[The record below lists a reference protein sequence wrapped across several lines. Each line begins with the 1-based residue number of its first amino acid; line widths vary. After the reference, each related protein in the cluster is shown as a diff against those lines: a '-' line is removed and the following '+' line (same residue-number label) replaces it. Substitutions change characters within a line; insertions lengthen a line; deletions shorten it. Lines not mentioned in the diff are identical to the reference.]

1 MKTLLLVDGSS
12 YLYRAFHAMP
22 DLRNSHNE
30 PTGAIQGVLNM
41 LRRLHKDYPSDY
53 SACVFDAKGKTF
65 RDDIYA
71 EYKANRASM
80 PDDLRPQIEPLQ
92 EAIKALGWP
101 LIVEDDVEADDVIGA
116 LAKQAEREGVRVI
129 ISTGDKDI
137 SQLVNEHVTVVNTMR
152 DAFRRV
158 DEVLDIAGVTAKFGI
173 PPSLMIDY
181 LVLIGDTSDNVPGVE
196 KVGPK
201 TAVKWLTQYGSLDN
215 IVANADKITGVVGE
229 NLRKAL
235 PWLPTA
241 RELITIRCDVG
252 IQENL
257 SDLSPQAIDKPK
269 LAELFDRFEF
279 KSWRRELDNMS
290 TDNPSSTVRGEL
302 VEPHNNPSASSGR
315 AADLFDSPRND
326 STVILSE
333 VKRLDIA
340 TAINYTPVT
349 TRNFETILSNAQLD
363 IWLAKLQ
370 VASLICVDTETTS
383 LDPMTAKIVGLSFS
397 VEAGSAAYLP
407 LTHDY
412 FDAPEQLNFAESLA
426 KIKPILE
433 NEVIKKVGQNLKYDQ
448 HVLKNHN
455 IDLRGIAH
463 DTMLQS
469 YVFESH
475 KTHGMDALSE
485 RHLGITPISFEQVA
499 GKGAKAVSFNQVTVE
514 VAAEYAAEDADI
526 TLQLHAA
533 MHPIIESDA
542 KLNFIYSQIE
552 MPSSACL
559 FTIERNGVLIDS
571 AMLHAQ
577 SNEIGLKL
585 IALENQAYELAGQPF
600 NLASPKQLQEI
611 LFDKLGIKPTKKTP
625 SGAPSTDE
633 DVLQELALDHPL
645 PKVLLE
651 YRGLAKLKSTYT
663 DKLPR
668 MINAATGRVHTSYNQ
683 AVAITGRL
691 ASSDPNL
698 QNIPVR
704 SAEGRRIREA
714 FIAPK
719 GSHIVSA
726 DYSQIELRIMAHLSQ
741 DAGMLA
747 AFANNEDIHRHT
759 AAEVFGVER
768 EAVDSEQRRYAKV
781 INFGLIYGMSAFG
794 LAQNLNIDR
803 KAAANYIERYFARY
817 PGVRQY
823 MDNTRAIAKQ
833 QGYVETYFGRRL
845 WVPEINSA
853 NVQRRNGA
861 ERAAINAP
869 MQGTA
874 ADLIKLA
881 MIAVANWLATEK
893 LNGEALKTK
902 LIMQVH
908 DELVLEVP
916 DNEVELVKKTLPVLM
931 QNVAKLSVPL
941 LAEVGVGSNWESAH

>member
-22 DLRNSHNE
+22 DLRNHLNE

-41 LRRLHKDYPSDY
+41 LRRLHKDYPADY
-53 SACVFDAKGKTF
+53 SACIFDAKGKTF
-65 RDDIYA
+65 RDDIYP

-80 PDDLRPQIEPLQ
+80 PDDLRSQVAPLH
-92 EAIKALGWP
+92 EAIKAMGWP
-101 LIVEDDVEADDVIGA
+101 LIVEEGVEADDVIGA
-116 LAKQAEREGVRVI
+116 LAKQAEREGMRVI

-137 SQLVNEHVTVVNTMR
+137 AQLVNDHITIVNTMPN
-152 DAFRRV
+152 AFRKG
-158 DEVLDIAGVTAKFGI
+158 DEKLDIAGVEEKFGI
-173 PPSLMIDY
+173 PPSLIVDY
-181 LVLIGDTSDNVPGVE
+181 LILIGDTSDNVPGVE

-201 TAVKWLTQYGSLDN
+201 TAVKWLKQYGSLDN
-215 IVANADKITGVVGE
+215 IIANADQISGVVGE

-257 SDLSPQAIDKPK
+257 SDLAPQLPDKAK
-269 LAELFDRFEF
+269 LAELFDHFDF
-279 KSWRRELDNMS
+279 KSWKRELEHMPN
-290 TDNPSSTVRGEL
+290 
-302 VEPHNNPSASSGR
+302 GR
-315 AADLFDSPRND
+315 PG
-326 STVILSE
+326 
-333 VKRLDIA
+333 A
-340 TAINYTPVT
+340 TATTEPRKPQTADMFASDESIADTYVANRSRNY
-349 TRNFETILSNAQLD
+349 ETILSDAQLD
-363 IWLAKLQ
+363 SWLAKLTSADL
-370 VASLICVDTETTS
+370 VCFDTETTS
-383 LDPMTAKIVGLSFS
+383 LDPMLAKLVGMSFS

-407 LTHDY
+407 LMHDY
-412 FDAPEQLNFAESLA
+412 FDAPQQLNFNETLA
-426 KIKPILE
+426 RVKPILE
-433 NEVIKKVGQNLKYDQ
+433 NPAIKKVGQNLKYDQ
-448 HVLKNHN
+448 HVLANHGIQLN
-455 IDLRGIAH
+455 GIAH
-463 DTMLQS
+463 DTLLQS

-475 KTHGMDALSE
+475 KSHGMDALSE
-485 RHLGITPISFEQVA
+485 RHLGISTITFEEVA
-499 GKGAKAVSFNQVTVE
+499 GKGAKQVSFNQVTVE

-526 TLQLHAA
+526 TLQLHQAMYPQIAA
-533 MHPIIESDA
+533 DK
-542 KLNFIYSQIE
+542 KLEYIYCQIE
-552 MPSSACL
+552 MPVSDIL
-559 FTIERNGVLIDS
+559 FTIERNGVLID
-571 AMLHAQ
+571 ANMLNAQ
-577 SNEIGLKL
+577 SNEIGMKL
-585 IALENQAYELAGQPF
+585 VALENQAYELAGQPF
-600 NLASPKQLQEI
+600 NLGSPKQLQEI
-611 LFDKLGIKPTKKTP
+611 LFGKLGIKPLKKTP
-625 SGAPSTDE
+625 SGTPSTDE
-633 DVLQELALDHPL
+633 DVLQELALDYPL

-668 MINAATGRVHTSYNQ
+668 MINPATGRVHTSYNQ

-719 GSHIVSA
+719 GSVIVSA

-741 DAGMLA
+741 DKGMLD
-747 AFANNEDIHRHT
+747 AFANNEDIHRAT
-759 AAEVFGVER
+759 AAEIFGVER
-768 EAVDSEQRRYAKV
+768 ENVDNEQRRYAKV

-794 LAQNLNIDR
+794 LAQNLNIER
-803 KAAANYIERYFARY
+803 SAAQSYIERYFARY
-817 PGVRQY
+817 PGVREY
-823 MDNTRAIAKQ
+823 MQNTREIAKQ

-845 WVPEINSA
+845 WVPEIKSPNGM
-853 NVQRRNGA
+853 RRAGA

-881 MIAVANWLATEK
+881 MIAVDKWLKDEK
-893 LNGEALKTK
+893 LQSK

-916 DNEVELVKKTLPVLM
+916 ESELELVKQRLPELM
-931 QNVAKLSVPL
+931 QHVAKLDVPL
-941 LAEVGVGSNWESAH
+941 LAEVGVGHNWESAH

>member
-22 DLRNSHNE
+22 DLRNHQNE

-80 PDDLRPQIEPLQ
+80 PEDLRPQIEPLH
-92 EAIKALGWP
+92 EAIKAMGWP
-101 LIVEDDVEADDVIGA
+101 LIMIEGVEADDVIGA
-116 LAKQAEREGVRVI
+116 LAKQAEREGVQVI

-137 SQLVNEHVTVVNTMR
+137 SQLVNAHITVVNTMR

-158 DEVLDIAGVTAKFGI
+158 DDVLDIAGVERKFGI
-173 PPSLMIDY
+173 PPSLMVDY
-181 LVLIGDTSDNVPGVE
+181 LVLVGDTSDNVPGVG

-201 TAVKWLTQYGSLDN
+201 TAVKWLKEYGSLDN
-215 IVANADKITGVVGE
+215 IVANAENIKGVVGE

-235 PWLPTA
+235 TWLPTA
-241 RELITIRCDVG
+241 RQLITIRCDVG

-257 SDLSPQAIDKPK
+257 SALAPQPQDKVK
-269 LAELFDRFEF
+269 LAELFERFEF
-279 KSWRRELDNMS
+279 RSWRKELDNMPDTVS
-290 TDNPSSTVRGEL
+290 TITSKLATLGPTSSAIPS
-302 VEPHNNPSASSGR
+302 
-315 AADLFDSPRND
+315 
-326 STVILSE
+326 
-333 VKRLDIA
+333 
-340 TAINYTPVT
+340 VT
-349 TRNFETILSNAQLD
+349 TDMFAVNQHVTNTRRNYETILTNEQLD
-363 IWLAKLQ
+363 RWLAKLSAADL
-370 VASLICVDTETTS
+370 VCFDTETTS
-383 LDPMTAKIVGLSFS
+383 LDPMTAKIVGMSFS
-397 VEAGSAAYLP
+397 VEAGSAAYLA
-407 LTHDY
+407 LKHDY
-412 FDAPEQLNFAESLA
+412 FDAPEQLNFAETLA

-433 NEVIKKVGQNLKYDQ
+433 NSAIKKVGQNFKYDQ
-448 HVLKNHN
+448 HVLANH
-455 IDLRGIAH
+455 GIALNGIEH
-463 DTMLQS
+463 DTLLQS
-469 YVFESH
+469 YIFESH
-475 KTHGMDALSE
+475 KTHGMDDLAM
-485 RHLGITPISFEQVA
+485 RHLDLKTITFQEVA
-499 GKGAKAVSFNQVTVE
+499 GKGAKQVTFNQVTVE

-526 TLQLHAA
+526 TLQLHQAMYPKIAA
-533 MHPIIESDA
+533 DA
-542 KLNFIYSQIE
+542 KLDYIYSHIE
-552 MPSSACL
+552 MPSSNVL
-559 FTIERNGVLIDS
+559 FSIERNGVLIDRD
-571 AMLHAQ
+571 MLNIQ
-577 SNEIGLKL
+577 SNEIGMKL
-585 IALENQAYELAGQPF
+585 VALENKAYELAGQPF

-611 LFDKLGIKPTKKTP
+611 LFGKLGIKPTKKTP

-633 DVLQELALDHPL
+633 DVLQELALDYPL
-645 PKVLLE
+645 PKILLE

-668 MINAATGRVHTSYNQ
+668 MINPATGRVHTSYNQ

-714 FIAPK
+714 FIAPA

-741 DAGMLA
+741 DEGMLQ
-747 AFANNEDIHRHT
+747 AFANNEDIHRAT

-794 LAQNLNIDR
+794 LAQNLNIER
-803 KAAANYIERYFARY
+803 SAAANYIERYFSRY
-817 PGVRQY
+817 PGVRKY
-823 MDNTRAIAKQ
+823 MENTREIAKQ
-833 QGYVETYFGRRL
+833 KGYVETYFGRRL

-853 NVQRRNGA
+853 NGMKRAGA

-881 MIAVANWLATEK
+881 MIAVDQWLRDEK
-893 LNGEALKTK
+893 LSSK

-916 DNEVELVKKTLPVLM
+916 DNELELVKTQLPLLM
-931 QNVAKLSVPL
+931 QHVAKLDVPL
-941 LAEVGVGSNWESAH
+941 LAEVGVGNNWESAH

>member
-12 YLYRAFHAMP
+12 YLYRAFHALP
-22 DLRNSHNE
+22 DLRNSRNE
-30 PTGAIQGVLNM
+30 PTNAIKGVLSM
-41 LRRLHKDYPSDY
+41 LRKLHKDYPADY

-65 RDDIYA
+65 RDDIYP

-80 PDDLRPQIEPLQ
+80 PDDLRSQVEPLHT
-92 EAIKALGWP
+92 AIKAMGWP
-101 LIVEDDVEADDVIGA
+101 LLMVDNVEADDVIGA
-116 LAKQAEREGVRVI
+116 LAKQAEAKGISVI

-137 SQLVNEHVTVVNTMR
+137 TQLVNSHVTVINTMPS
-152 DAFRRV
+152 AFRKG
-158 DEVLDIAGVTAKFGI
+158 DEILDIAGVEAKFGLKPELI
-173 PPSLMIDY
+173 VDY
-181 LVLIGDTSDNVPGVE
+181 LTLIGDTVDNVPGVE

-201 TAVKWLTQYGSLDN
+201 TAVKWLNEYGSLDN
-215 IVANADKITGVVGE
+215 IIANADKISGVVGE

-235 PWLPTA
+235 PWLPTG
-241 RELITIRCDVG
+241 RVLITIRCDLDAHEG
-252 IQENL
+252 MPESFENL
-257 SDLSPQAIDKPK
+257 LPQMQDKAK
-269 LAELFDRFEF
+269 LAELYERFNF
-279 KSWRRELDNMS
+279 RTWQRELDVYPKN
-290 TDNPSSTVRGEL
+290 DPQ
-302 VEPHNNPSASSGR
+302 ASSVKLATGETGG
-315 AADLFDSPRND
+315 LFDAPNTTEKISIN
-326 STVILSE
+326 TTLNKE
-333 VKRLDIA
+333 VAVKVD
-340 TAINYTPVT
+340 YQPVN
-349 TRNFETILSNAQLD
+349 TRNYETILNHAQLD

-370 VASLICVDTETTS
+370 SAPLICVDTETTS
-383 LDPMTAKIVGLSFS
+383 LEPMTAKIVGLSFS
-397 VEAGSAAYLP
+397 VEAGSGAYLP
-407 LTHDY
+407 LMHDY
-412 FDAPEQLNFAESLA
+412 FDAPEQLDFAESLA

-433 NEVIKKVGQNLKYDQ
+433 NPEIKKVGQNLKYDQ
-448 HVLKNHN
+448 HILANHGIALN
-455 IDLRGIAH
+455 GIAH
-463 DTMLQS
+463 DTLLQS

-475 KTHGMDALSE
+475 KSHGMDALAE
-485 RHLGITPISFEQVA
+485 RHLDIKTISFEEVA
-499 GKGAKAVSFNQVTVE
+499 GKGAKQVSFNQVTVE
-514 VAAEYAAEDADI
+514 VASEYAAEDADI
-526 TLQLHAA
+526 TLQLHEA
-533 MHPIIESDA
+533 MYPQIAKDA
-542 KLNFIYSQIE
+542 KLDFIYSQIE
-552 MPSSACL
+552 MPSSQIL
-559 FTIERNGVLIDS
+559 FTIERNGVLIDRD
-571 AMLHAQ
+571 MLNVQ

-585 IALENQAYELAGQPF
+585 VALENQAYELAGQPF
-600 NLASPKQLQEI
+600 NLGSPKQLQEI
-611 LFDKLGIKPTKKTP
+611 LFGTLGIKPTKKTP

-668 MINAATGRVHTSYNQ
+668 MINATTGRVHTSYNQ

-714 FIAPK
+714 FIAPA

-741 DAGMLA
+741 DQGMLQ
-747 AFANNEDIHRHT
+747 AFANNEDIHRAT
-759 AAEVFGVER
+759 AAEIFGVER
-768 EAVDSEQRRYAKV
+768 DAVDNEQRRYAKV

-794 LAQNLNIDR
+794 LAQNLNIER
-803 KAAANYIERYFARY
+803 SAAATYIERYFTRY
-817 PGVRQY
+817 PGVREY
-823 MDNTRAIAKQ
+823 MQNTREIAKS

-845 WVPEINSA
+845 WVPEINSV

-881 MIAVANWLATEK
+881 MIAVDKWLRKEK
-893 LNGEALKTK
+893 LQTK

-916 DNEVELVKKTLPVLM
+916 DAELELVKATLPKLM
-931 QNVAKLSVPL
+931 QNVAKLDVPL
-941 LAEVGVGSNWESAH
+941 LAEVGVGNNWESAH

>member
-53 SACVFDAKGKTF
+53 SACIFDAKGKTF

-80 PDDLRPQIEPLQ
+80 PDDLRAQVGPLH
-92 EAIKALGWP
+92 EAIIAMGWP
-101 LIVEDDVEADDVIGA
+101 LIMENGVEADDVIGA

-137 SQLVNEHVTVVNTMR
+137 AQLVNENVTLVNTMPN
-152 DAFRRV
+152 AFRRG
-158 DEVLDIAGVTAKFGI
+158 DEVLDIAGVENKFGL
-173 PPSLMIDY
+173 PPSLIVDY

-201 TAVKWLTQYGSLDN
+201 TAVKWLKQYGSLDN
-215 IVANADKITGVVGE
+215 IVVNADEISGVVGE

-235 PWLPTA
+235 PWIPTA
-241 RELITIRCDVG
+241 RQLITIRCDVG
-252 IQENL
+252 IQEQL
-257 SDLSPQAIDKPK
+257 SDLSPQAMDKPK

-279 KSWRRELDNMS
+279 RSWRKELDNMS
-290 TDNPSSTVRGEL
+290 NGTPHVSTSTPKSLVSASTVAQTQTTDMFAVTQHEA
-302 VEPHNNPSASSGR
+302 NTS
-315 AADLFDSPRND
+315 RN
-326 STVILSE
+326 
-333 VKRLDIA
+333 
-340 TAINYTPVT
+340 Y
-349 TRNFETILSNAQLD
+349 ETILSEQQLD
-363 IWLAKLQ
+363 YWLAKLQ
-370 VASLICVDTETTS
+370 NSPLICVDTETTS
-383 LDPMTAKIVGLSFS
+383 LDPMSAKLVGLSFS
-397 VEAGSAAYLP
+397 VAAGCAAYLP
-407 LTHDY
+407 LKHDY
-412 FDAPEQLNFAESLA
+412 FDAPDQLDFSTSLN

-433 NEVIKKVGQNLKYDQ
+433 NPLIKKVGQNLKYDQ
-448 HVLKNHN
+448 HVLANHG
-455 IDLRGIAH
+455 ITLQGIAH
-463 DTMLQS
+463 DTLLQS
-469 YVFESH
+469 YVLESH
-475 KTHGMDALSE
+475 KTHGMDDLAE
-485 RHLGITPISFEQVA
+485 RHLGLKTISFEDVA
-499 GKGAKAVSFNQVTVE
+499 GKGAKQVTFNQVTVE

-526 TLQLHAA
+526 TLQLHQALHPQIAA
-533 MHPIIESDA
+533 DA
-542 KLNFIYSQIE
+542 KLDFIYSQIE
-552 MPSSACL
+552 IPSSNAL
-559 FTIERNGVLIDS
+559 FTIERNGVLIDRD
-571 AMLHAQ
+571 MLNIQ
-577 SNEIGLKL
+577 SNEIGMKL

-611 LFDKLGIKPTKKTP
+611 LFGKLGIKPLKKTP
-625 SGAPSTDE
+625 SGTPSTDE

-668 MINAATGRVHTSYNQ
+668 MINPHTGRVHTRYNQ

-714 FIAPK
+714 FIAPA
-719 GSHIVSA
+719 GCVIISA

-741 DAGMLA
+741 DEGLLK
-747 AFANNEDIHRHT
+747 AFAAGEDIHRAT
-759 AAEVFGVER
+759 AAEIFGVEH
-768 EAVDSEQRRYAKV
+768 ASVDNEQRRYAKV

-794 LAQNLNIDR
+794 LAQNLNIER
-803 KAAANYIERYFARY
+803 SAAQSYIERYFARY
-817 PGVRQY
+817 PGVREY
-823 MDNTRAIAKQ
+823 MNNTRDAAKSK
-833 QGYVETYFGRRL
+833 GYVETYFGRRL
-845 WVPEINSA
+845 WVPEINSS
-853 NVQRRNGA
+853 NGLRRAGA

-881 MIAVANWLATEK
+881 MIAVANWI
-893 LNGEALKTK
+893 EAENLQSK

-916 DNEVELVKKTLPVLM
+916 ESELEMVKINLPQLM
-931 QNVAKLSVPL
+931 QHVAKLDVPL
-941 LAEVGVGSNWESAH
+941 LAEVGVGKNWEAAH